1 MLKIQH
7 KIVTKVLNLAAG
19 TRAGAR
25 VDRSL
30 LTIVASVGADGA
42 EGVTFAVDKG
52 VGECHRHFA
61 TGATYHHWIPMF
73 LEPRPRDV
81 SLWNLDTAIAY
92 IFKESFHA
100 IPP

>member
-1 MLKIQH
+1 MLKIKY

-19 TRAGAR
+19 TYAGAR

-30 LTIVASVGADGA
+30 LTIIAGVGTVGA

-52 VGECHRHFA
+52 VGECHRHFT
-61 TGATYHHWIPMF
+61 TGASYHHRIPMF
-73 LEPRPRDV
+73 LKPRSWDV
-81 SLWNLDTAIAY
+81 SLWDLDTAIAY